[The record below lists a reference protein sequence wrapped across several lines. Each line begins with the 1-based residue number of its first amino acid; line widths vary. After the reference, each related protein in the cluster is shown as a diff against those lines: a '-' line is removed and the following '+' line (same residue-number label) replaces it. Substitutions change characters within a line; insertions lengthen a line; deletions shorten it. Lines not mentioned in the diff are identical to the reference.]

1 MAQPDLDLLI
11 ESEQMR
17 TILLSLKQLSTQSDG
32 VMVNGEI
39 VSWDN
44 AFPLLSA
51 FPDFP
56 TTRQKKDEWMG
67 IAATTWESDYHAS
80 VKKIVSRSIAE
91 DSTLENDNLY
101 LWSLLNATNQI
112 LRRVLEYVNK
122 KELME
127 SEPNILRAAKDVLV
141 ALESVISG
149 AQSTARIRNEL
160 FLTGIDT
167 VAMEFQMLYARAK
180 KDSRNNDSAM
190 YVDVLTLIRKL
201 KEQTMKDLR
210 G

>member
-32 VMVNGEI
+32 VMVNGEVI
-39 VSWDN
+39 PWDH
-44 AFPLLSA
+44 ALPLLNA
-51 FPDFP
+51 FPDFA

-67 IAATTWESDYHAS
+67 IAATTWESDYHEK
-80 VKKIVSRSIAE
+80 VKNSVSRSISE
-91 DSTLENDNLY
+91 NSSLENDNLY

-112 LRRVLEYVNK
+112 LRLFLKYVNK
-122 KELME
+122 KELLGA
-127 SEPNILRAAKDVLV
+127 EPNTLRAAKDVLV

-160 FLTGIDT
+160 FLSGIDT
-167 VAMEFQMLYARAK
+167 VTMEFQRLYTIAK
-180 KDSRNNDSAM
+180 MDGRNEDSAM
-190 YVDVLTLIRKL
+190 YVGVLTTIRKL
-201 KEQTMKDLR
+201 KEQTMKDL
-210 G
+210 GN